1 MLDRLGR
8 IHRTVGTAI
17 WDEGERGGRGE
28 KEGGC
33 THTHR
38 VQSEFALGDC
48 LALLPKKKGRNNSGI
63 NY

>member
-17 WDEGERGGRGE
+17 WDGGERGGRGE

-38 VQSEFALGDC
+38 VQSGFALGDC
-48 LALLPKKKGRNNSGI
+48 PGAAAQEEGQK
-63 NY
+63 